1 MEEIIIRETRPEDY
15 EAFKGIYARC
25 MYTGGTGE
33 IAHEEPFSKK
43 TFEEECGISIIVA
56 EMNGQ
61 IVGYTRIYATTA
73 SDNVEVIK
81 IDEMFT
87 DICVRGKGVARQML
101 NFLENEVRGS
111 EYNNIDLVSVSME
124 TDRIWERMGFKSI
137 NYTEHY
143 RKTV

>member
-1 MEEIIIRETRPEDY
+1 ME
-15 EAFKGIYARC
+15 GI
-25 MYTGGTGE
+25 
-33 IAHEEPFSKK
+33 
-43 TFEEECGISIIVA
+43 
-56 EMNGQ
+56 Q
-61 IVGYTRIYATTA
+61 
-73 SDNVEVIK
+73 

-101 NFLENEVRGS
+101 NLLENEVSGS

-143 RKTV
+143 RKTL

>member
-1 MEEIIIRETRPEDY
+1 
-15 EAFKGIYARC
+15 
-25 MYTGGTGE
+25 
-33 IAHEEPFSKK
+33 
-43 TFEEECGISIIVA
+43 
-56 EMNGQ
+56 
-61 IVGYTRIYATTA
+61 
-73 SDNVEVIK
+73 VEVIK

-111 EYNNIDLVSVSME
+111 EYNHIDLVSVSME